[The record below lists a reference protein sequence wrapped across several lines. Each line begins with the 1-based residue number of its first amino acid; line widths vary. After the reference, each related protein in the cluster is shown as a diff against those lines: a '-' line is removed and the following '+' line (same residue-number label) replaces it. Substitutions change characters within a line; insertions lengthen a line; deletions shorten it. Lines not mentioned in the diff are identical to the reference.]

1 MDKKIQFIVYIE
13 QDEDGVYVGSVPSIP
28 GCHAQGDTQEEML
41 GNLAEVAKL
50 CLRNLDK
57 KTIQKSHFIG
67 IQNFELSYA

>member
-13 QDEDGVYVGSVPSIP
+13 QDEDGVYVGSVPSVP

-41 GNLAEVAKL
+41 KNLTEAAKL
-50 CLRNLDK
+50 CLRNIDK

-67 IQNFELSYA
+67 IQSFELSYA